1 MSEGTNDSATGVR
14 QEQVPNSKKIRYDP
28 EEYKLRKRL
37 PARLPSRSN
46 DVYVN
51 NKTDFKA
58 QLARCF
64 KCLETESSVHIHGLG
79 AAAPKA
85 INLAL
90 QIQLK
95 SNTPLELSVNTS
107 TVHLI
112 DDFEPQY
119 DSGDF
124 YSKERQ
130 NSAVIIKVYK
140 LLNMDMNGK

>member
-1 MSEGTNDSATGVR
+1 MSEGASDSATGVKG
-14 QEQVPNSKKIRYDP
+14 QITNSKKVRYDP

-37 PARLPSRSN
+37 PARLPSQAN

-64 KCLETESSVHIHGLG
+64 KCLESESSVHIHGLG

-90 QIQLK
+90 QLQLK
-95 SNTPLELSVNTS
+95 SSTPLEISVNTS

-112 DDFEPQY
+112 GNVIFMFSNE
-119 DSGDF
+119 F
-124 YSKERQ
+124 Y
-130 NSAVIIKVYK
+130 
-140 LLNMDMNGK
+140 

>member
-1 MSEGTNDSATGVR
+1 MDTINTGTVSNAILSNLTMSEGTNDSATGVR

-90 QIQLK
+90 QLQLK
-95 SNTPLELSVNTS
+95 SNTPLEISVNTS

-112 DDFEPQY
+112 GNIFVV
-119 DSGDF
+119 F
-124 YSKERQ
+124 C
-130 NSAVIIKVYK
+130 NTIIK
-140 LLNMDMNGK
+140 

>member
-1 MSEGTNDSATGVR
+1 MSEGTSDSATGVTGK
-14 QEQVPNSKKIRYDP
+14 VPNSKKVRYDP

-37 PARLPSRSN
+37 PPRLPSRSN

-64 KCLETESSVHIHGLG
+64 KCLETETSVNIHGLG

-90 QIQLK
+90 QLQLK
-95 SNTPLELSVNTS
+95 SSTPLEISVNTS

-112 DDFEPQY
+112 GNVIDMFCNDF
-119 DSGDF
+119 
-124 YSKERQ
+124 
-130 NSAVIIKVYK
+130 N
-140 LLNMDMNGK
+140 

>member
-1 MSEGTNDSATGVR
+1 MSEGPATSGTSNKSHQTER
-14 QEQVPNSKKIRYDP
+14 AEKIRYDP

-37 PARLPSRSN
+37 PPRQSSRPN

-64 KCLETESSVHIHGLG
+64 KCLETETCVYIHGLG

-90 QIQLK
+90 QLQLK
-95 SNTPLELSVNTS
+95 SSTPLELSVNTS
-107 TVHLI
+107 TVNLI
-112 DDFEPQY
+112 
-119 DSGDF
+119 G
-124 YSKERQ
+124 
-130 NSAVIIKVYK
+130 
-140 LLNMDMNGK
+140 M

>member
-1 MSEGTNDSATGVR
+1 MSEGASNTASGKKRDQQASRVKK
-14 QEQVPNSKKIRYDP
+14 VPYDP

-37 PARLPSRSN
+37 PTRLPSKPN

-64 KCLETESSVHIHGLG
+64 KCLETETCVNIHGLG

-90 QIQLK
+90 QLQLK
-95 SNTPLELSVNTS
+95 SSTPLEISADTS
-107 TVHLI
+107 TVKLI
-112 DDFEPQY
+112 GKLIFSVKECFPSQVLIVDFL
-119 DSGDF
+119 F
-124 YSKERQ
+124 RR
-130 NSAVIIKVYK
+130 
-140 LLNMDMNGK
+140 L

>member
-1 MSEGTNDSATGVR
+1 MDSINTGTVSNAILSNLTMSEGTNDSATGVR

-90 QIQLK
+90 QLQLK
-95 SNTPLELSVNTS
+95 SNTPLEISVNTS

-112 DDFEPQY
+112 GNIFVV
-119 DSGDF
+119 F
-124 YSKERQ
+124 C
-130 NSAVIIKVYK
+130 NTIIK
-140 LLNMDMNGK
+140 